1 MVRQGASLGSDG
13 KKLAILGSMPCR
25 AGVAVREVSFAS
37 RRLAMQSLRPCP
49 YFCPWLIMHAVSCI
63 DKTGG

>member
-1 MVRQGASLGSDG
+1 MVRQGASLGGDG

-25 AGVAVREVSFAS
+25 VGVDVREVIFVS
-37 RRLAMQSLRPCP
+37 RILAMQSLRSCP
-49 YFCPWLIMHAVSCI
+49 YFCSWLITHAVSCI